1 MERRNIIILV
11 ASAVVVLLVGW
22 FALKHFG
29 VLNKNDVPAEGWNRE
44 QAEVVMRQLCRAADS
59 VGIDTNRYSFQ
70 VNDTKKE
77 FGEKFTG
84 LLLELRYGLKPSRI
98 TYTKLPEKIDTVW
111 AIAMLKKDE
120 GRSALDSLK
129 KTSVFGHYTT
139 LVNHYTRL
147 RKAGVYDTAKY
158 VRQTLNFYRYL
169 NRFEFDRFLVVNI
182 PAAQLNIYD
191 RSGKCLLPMDVI
203 AGKRD
208 SKTPFFT
215 TYLTDII
222 TYPYWNVPRGIGIK
236 EILPK
241 VQANVQYL
249 ENQNM
254 EVLDAK
260 EQVVD
265 PYEIDWASLSAE
277 NFPYRF
283 RQASGCSNSLG
294 LIKFNLTGPG
304 AIYLHDTNARD
315 LFDQTSDR
323 WRSHGCMRVQKP
335 VELANYLM
343 EKPVLDEGFMNRCM
357 VDQKP
362 QTLKLPKPFPVFV
375 VYNRVD
381 VDESGNLRGYK
392 DVYGLD
398 GGRPI

>member
-1 MERRNIIILV
+1 MERRNLIILIG
-11 ASAVVVLLVGW
+11 SAVIVLFVAW
-22 FALKHFG
+22 FALRHFG
-29 VLNKNDVPAEGWNRE
+29 VLNKNEVPSEGWNRE
-44 QAEVVMRQLCRAADS
+44 PAELVMRQLCRAADS
-59 VGIDTNRYSFQ
+59 VGIDTNRYSF
-70 VNDTKKE
+70 VESDSKKE

-98 TYTKLPEKIDTVW
+98 TYNKIPEKIDTVW

-120 GRSALDSLK
+120 GKSALDSLK
-129 KTSVFGHYTT
+129 KTPVFGNYTA
-139 LVNHYTRL
+139 LVKAYTKL
-147 RKAGVYDTAKY
+147 RKNTPSDTGKFI
-158 VRQTLNFYRYL
+158 RQTLNFYRYL
-169 NRFEFDRFLVVNI
+169 NRFDFERFLVVNI
-182 PAAQLNIYD
+182 PAAELNIYD
-191 RSGKCLLPMDVI
+191 RTGKCLLPMEVI
-203 AGKRD
+203 AGKKD

-215 TYLTDII
+215 TYLTDIV
-222 TYPYWNVPRGIGIK
+222 TYPYWNVPRGIGLK

-241 VQANVQYL
+241 VQQNREYL

-254 EVLDAK
+254 DVLDDK
-260 EQVVD
+260 EKVID
-265 PYEIDWASLSAE
+265 PSDIAWDEMSAE

-315 LFDQTSDR
+315 LFDLTTDR

-343 EKPVLDEGFMNRCM
+343 GTAVLDEGFMNRCM
-357 VDQKP
+357 IDQKP

-381 VDESGNLRGYK
+381 IDEKGELKYYK
-392 DVYGLD
+392 DVYDLD
-398 GGRPI
+398 GRPM

>member
-1 MERRNIIILV
+1 MERRNIIILIG
-11 ASAVVVLLVGW
+11 SAVIVVLVAW
-22 FALKHFG
+22 FSIRHFG
-29 VLNKNDVPAEGWNRE
+29 LLNKNDVPAEGWDRS

-59 VGIDTNRYSFQ
+59 VGIDTNRYSFLES
-70 VNDTKKE
+70 DTKKE

-98 TYTKLPEKIDTVW
+98 TYNKIPEKIDTVW

-120 GRSALDSLK
+120 GKSALDSLR
-129 KTSVFGHYTT
+129 KTPVFGHYTT
-139 LVNHYTRL
+139 LVSAYAKL
-147 RKAGVYDTAKY
+147 RKNAPSDTGKY
-158 VRQTLNFYRYL
+158 IRQTLNFYRYL
-169 NRFEFDRFLVVNI
+169 NRFDFDRFLVVNV

-203 AGKRD
+203 AGKKD
-208 SKTPFFT
+208 TKTPFFT

-222 TYPYWNVPRGIGIK
+222 TYPYWNVPRGIGLK

-241 VQANVQYL
+241 VQQSADYL

-254 EVLDAK
+254 EVLNEK

-265 PYEIDWASLSAE
+265 PSEINWEEMSAE

-283 RQASGCSNSLG
+283 RQASGCNNSLG

-315 LFDQTSDR
+315 LFDQTSNR

-343 EKPVLDEGFMNRCM
+343 GTPVLDEGFMNRCM

-362 QTLKLPKPFPVFV
+362 QTLTLPKPFPVFV

-381 VDESGNLRGYK
+381 VDEKGQLRYYK
-392 DVYGLD
+392 DVYDLD
-398 GGRPI
+398 GRPM

>member
-1 MERRNIIILV
+1 MERRNLIIVI
-11 ASAVVVLLVGW
+11 ASAVIVLLVGW
-22 FALKHFG
+22 FALRHFG
-29 VLNKNDVPAEGWNRE
+29 VWSKNDVPAEGWDRKP
-44 QAEVVMRQLCRAADS
+44 AELVMRQLCRAADS
-59 VGIDTNRYSFQ
+59 VGIDTSRYSF
-70 VNDTKKE
+70 VETDSKKE

-98 TYTKLPEKIDTVW
+98 TYNKIPEKIDTVW

-129 KTSVFGHYTT
+129 KTPVFGHYPM
-139 LVNHYTRL
+139 LVNQFLRL

-169 NRFEFDRFLVVNI
+169 NRFDFDRFLVVNI
-182 PAAQLNIYD
+182 PAAQLNIFD
-191 RSGKCLLPMDVI
+191 RSGKCLLPMEVI
-203 AGKRD
+203 AGKKD

-215 TYLTDII
+215 TYLTDIV
-222 TYPYWNVPRGIGIK
+222 TYPYWNVPRGIGLK

-241 VQANVQYL
+241 VQENEQYL

-254 EVLDAK
+254 EVLNDK
-260 EQVVD
+260 EQVVNPSD
-265 PYEIDWASLSAE
+265 IDWNEMSAD

-315 LFDQTSDR
+315 LFDLTSDR

-343 EKPVLDEGFMNRCM
+343 EAQVLDEGFMNRCM
-357 VDQKP
+357 IDQKP

-381 VDESGNLRGYK
+381 IDEKGQLRYYK
-392 DVYGLD
+392 DVYDLD
-398 GGRPI
+398 GRPM